1 MPPRRT
7 APASRSAPAPDLQ
20 KTGERRAAARLRLE
34 EARVRE
40 ANRRFYQA
48 LENLNLEDMEAVWLE
63 SPAARCVHPGWPP
76 LEGWAEIRESWNR
89 IFMHTHQL
97 EVAIDQVR
105 LQIAGPVA
113 WLTCL
118 EEVHSVVE
126 GRMDTA
132 QVCATNIF
140 ISVGGDWRLALH
152 HASHLPDIPP
162 LDQGETI
169 Q

>member
-1 MPPRRT
+1 MPPRRS
-7 APASRSAPAPDLQ
+7 ASPAPSPPQAGPPDPAA
-20 KTGERRAAARLRLE
+20 RRAAARLRLE

-48 LENLNLEDMEAVWLE
+48 LENLSLEDMEAVWLA

-76 LEGWAEIRESWNR
+76 LEGWEDIRESWNR
-89 IFMHTHQL
+89 IFTHTHQL

-113 WLTCL
+113 WLSCM
-118 EEVHSVVE
+118 EAVQSVVE
-126 GRMDTA
+126 GRMESA
-132 QVCATNIF
+132 QICATNIF
-140 ISVGGDWRLALH
+140 VLAGGEWLLALH
-152 HASHLPDIPP
+152 HASHLPDLPAMAE
-162 LDQGETI
+162 GEMI

>member
-7 APASRSAPAPDLQ
+7 ASPSLPLVHHPQPA
-20 KTGERRAAARLRLE
+20 ERRAEARLRLE

-48 LENLNLEDMEAVWLE
+48 LENLSLEDMAAVWLA

-76 LEGWAEIRESWNR
+76 LQGWEDIRESWNR
-89 IFMHTHQL
+89 IFTHTHQL
-97 EVAIDQVR
+97 EVAVDQVQ

-113 WLTCL
+113 WLSCL
-118 EEVHSVVE
+118 EAVHSLVE

-132 QVCATNIF
+132 QICATNIF
-140 ISVGGDWRLALH
+140 VLAGGEWLLALH
-152 HASHLPDIPP
+152 HASHLPGLPATAE
-162 LDQGETI
+162 GEMI